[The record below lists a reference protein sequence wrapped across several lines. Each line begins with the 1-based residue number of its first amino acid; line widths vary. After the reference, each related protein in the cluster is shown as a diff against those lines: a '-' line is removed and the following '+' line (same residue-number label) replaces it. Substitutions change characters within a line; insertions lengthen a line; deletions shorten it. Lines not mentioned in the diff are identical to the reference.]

1 MEKIMIVLNKGTL
14 QERKWT
20 TSQGEQ
26 RTISTIELELSDG
39 FDTVVAEATD
49 ALAAKIAA
57 KDFGSDTYLFQ
68 LRLQTRAAKTDNG
81 QPGRKFISCRIINIG
96 GLS

>member
-1 MEKIMIVLNKGTL
+1 MEKIMMVLNKGTL

-20 TSQGEQ
+20 TSQGELK
-26 RTISTIELELSDG
+26 TITTIEVELSNG

-49 ALAAKIAA
+49 SLAAKIAA
-57 KDFGSDTYLFQ
+57 TDFGSGNYLCQ
-68 LRLQTRAAKTDNG
+68 LRLQTRSAKTDNG
-81 QPGRKFISCRIINIG
+81 QPGRKFNSCRIINIG

>member
-1 MEKIMIVLNKGTL
+1 MEKIMMVLNKGTL

-20 TSQGEQ
+20 TPQGDQ
-26 RTISTIELELSDG
+26 RTITTIELELSDG

-57 KDFGSDTYLFQ
+57 TEFGNATNLFQ

-81 QPGRKFISCRIINIG
+81 QPGRKFISCRIINVG